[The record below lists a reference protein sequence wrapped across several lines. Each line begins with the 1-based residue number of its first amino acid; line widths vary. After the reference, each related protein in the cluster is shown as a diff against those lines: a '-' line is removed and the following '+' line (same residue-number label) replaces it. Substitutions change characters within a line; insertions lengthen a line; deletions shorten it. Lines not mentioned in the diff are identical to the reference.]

1 MIQELAKRLIRQA
14 EELQAQDIYILP
26 RGTGY
31 ELLMRVGDDRRLIDV
46 CESDRMANLIS
57 HFKFVAGMNVGEK
70 RRCQLGACDYDLDD
84 TKVSLRLSA
93 VGDYQ
98 GQESLVIRLLYH
110 HQRQLRYWFDGL
122 ERVTSAIGARG
133 LYLFSGPVGSGKTT
147 LMYQLVSDYCKELQ
161 VISIEDPVEIKK

>member
-110 HQRQLRYWFDGL
+110 HQRQLRY
-122 ERVTSAIGARG
+122 
-133 LYLFSGPVGSGKTT
+133 
-147 LMYQLVSDYCKELQ
+147 
-161 VISIEDPVEIKK
+161 